1 MKRLLFPTLNSILVL
16 LVLAVPQPAAGQ
28 AGGAEYGTARGP
40 VQMNQ
45 SGERTFSVSGTIL
58 DDRNNQPI
66 DNARVGISGFTGA
79 YIMESYVNMSGSF
92 NFSGLSRGTYY
103 ITASHPDYE
112 EGREQVQVAGAPVM
126 GVTIFLRPKARTS
139 AAPPLVEPLD
149 INQELI
155 PKPARKEFEK
165 GVEEY
170 NRNNLPEALV
180 HFRKATELYPNYV
193 SALHAQGLVHM
204 RQSEYA
210 EAQQLFEKAV
220 ELNPN
225 VAAPR
230 IFLGAIYNAEH
241 RFADAETQLVR
252 ATQLNSKSGLAFFEL
267 SRAYWGL
274 QNLDKT
280 EEAVTRAHELSPKI
294 PQVHL
299 IRANVMLARGNYE
312 GVLGEYD
319 EFLTLVPTGPMAD
332 HVRQRRTALQEQ
344 LARAVK
350 P

>member
-1 MKRLLFPTLNSILVL
+1 MKRLLFPAFSSILAL
-16 LVLAVPQPAAGQ
+16 SLFGPAPAMGQ
-28 AGGAEYGTARGP
+28 AGGAEYGASRSP
-40 VQMNQ
+40 VQVSQ

-58 DDRNNQPI
+58 DDSNNRPI
-66 DNARVGISGFTGA
+66 DNARVGISGFAGGT
-79 YIMESYVNMSGSF
+79 IVESFVNMSGSF
-92 NFSGLSRGTYY
+92 NFSGLQRGNYY
-103 ITASHPDYE
+103 VIASHPDYE

-126 GVTIFLRPKARTS
+126 GITIFLRPRAR
-139 AAPPLVEPLD
+139 AGAPPPVVEPLD
-149 INQELI
+149 VNQELI

-170 NRNNLPEALV
+170 NRNNLTEAMA

-193 SALHAQGLVHM
+193 SALHAQGIVHM
-204 RQSEYA
+204 RQSEYV
-210 EAQQLFEKAV
+210 EAQQRFEKAV
-220 ELNPN
+220 ELNAN

-230 IFLGAIYNAEH
+230 IFLGALYNAAH
-241 RFADAETQLVR
+241 RFADAESQLVR

-299 IRANVMLARGNYE
+299 VRANVMLARGNYE
-312 GVLGEYD
+312 GVLG
-319 EFLTLVPTGPMAD
+319 
-332 HVRQRRTALQEQ
+332 
-344 LARAVK
+344 
-350 P
+350 

>member
-1 MKRLLFPTLNSILVL
+1 
-16 LVLAVPQPAAGQ
+16 
-28 AGGAEYGTARGP
+28 
-40 VQMNQ
+40 
-45 SGERTFSVSGTIL
+45 
-58 DDRNNQPI
+58 
-66 DNARVGISGFTGA
+66 
-79 YIMESYVNMSGSF
+79 
-92 NFSGLSRGTYY
+92 
-103 ITASHPDYE
+103 
-112 EGREQVQVAGAPVM
+112 
-126 GVTIFLRPKARTS
+126 
-139 AAPPLVEPLD
+139 
-149 INQELI
+149 
-155 PKPARKEFEK
+155 
-165 GVEEY
+165 
-170 NRNNLPEALV
+170 
-180 HFRKATELYPNYV
+180 
-193 SALHAQGLVHM
+193 M

>member
-16 LVLAVPQPAAGQ
+16 LVLAVPRPAAGQ
-28 AGGAEYGTARGP
+28 AGGSEYGTARGP

-58 DDRNNQPI
+58 DDSNNQPI

-126 GVTIFLRPKARTS
+126 GVTIFLRPKTRTS
-139 AAPPLVEPLD
+139 AAPPVVEPLD
-149 INQELI
+149 VNQELI

-193 SALHAQGLVHM
+193 SGPPRPGAGAHA
-204 RQSEYA
+204 A
-210 EAQQLFEKAV
+210 ERIRGG
-220 ELNPN
+220 
-225 VAAPR
+225 AA
-230 IFLGAIYNAEH
+230 
-241 RFADAETQLVR
+241 
-252 ATQLNSKSGLAFFEL
+252 AF
-267 SRAYWGL
+267 
-274 QNLDKT
+274 
-280 EEAVTRAHELSPKI
+280 
-294 PQVHL
+294 
-299 IRANVMLARGNYE
+299 
-312 GVLGEYD
+312 
-319 EFLTLVPTGPMAD
+319 
-332 HVRQRRTALQEQ
+332 
-344 LARAVK
+344 
-350 P
+350 

>member
-1 MKRLLFPTLNSILVL
+1 MNRLLFPFLSLTLVL
-16 LVLAVPQPAAGQ
+16 HTLLLAAPTAGQ
-28 AGGAEYGTARGP
+28 TAEYGATKSP
-40 VQMNQ
+40 VQM
-45 SGERTFSVSGTIL
+45 SAGGERTYSLSGTVL
-58 DDRNNQPI
+58 DATNNRPI
-66 DNARVGISGFTGA
+66 DNAHVNISGFTGG
-79 YIMESYVNMSGSF
+79 YIVEMYVNMNGSF

-103 ITASHPDYE
+103 LVASHPDYE
-112 EGREQVQVAGAPVM
+112 EGREQAQVAGAPVM
-126 GVTIFLRPKARTS
+126 GITIFLRPKARTG
-139 AAPPLVEPLD
+139 APPPVVEPLD
-149 INQELI
+149 VNQELI

-170 NRNNLPEALV
+170 NRNSLTEAMA

-193 SALHAQGLVHM
+193 SALHAQGIVHM
-204 RQSEYA
+204 RQSEYI
-210 EAQQLFEKAV
+210 EAQQRFEKAV
-220 ELNPN
+220 ELNAN

-230 IFLGAIYNAEH
+230 IFLGALYNAAH
-241 RFADAETQLVR
+241 RFADAESQLVR

-274 QNLDKT
+274 QNVDKA

-312 GVLGEYD
+312 GVLGEFD

-344 LARAVK
+344 LARVVK